1 MSEELR
7 GGGNWTGDC
16 KLGSFCY
23 QCLGFLF
30 NVLEENGRG
39 KEEEE
44 EEEEEETGIVIEHHA
59 PATHLDL
66 FRGHQAVFKSKFLCK
81 LVRVTSS
88 TYILNLF
95 CSSIAA
101 NKEGQRDGER
111 GRE

>member
-1 MSEELR
+1 MKSSEEVGIGLEIANSAASAISALAFFLMSWR
-7 GGGNWTGDC
+7 KMGGGGGE
-16 KLGSFCY
+16 K
-23 QCLGFLF
+23 
-30 NVLEENGRG
+30 
-39 KEEEE
+39 EE

-81 LVRVTSS
+81 LVRVTSY